1 MNEILEAIGPDLT
14 PLITNLVMGIITTVF
29 TILGYQLKKLMKKHE
44 DNEKIK
50 EIKGALERNK
60 EIVQTSV
67 EYVEQIG
74 KHLEAEKKFELA
86 KDKAVELA
94 NVNGFNISDAELD
107 ALIEQAVLSFKKG
120 LATEMEMIHVPD
132 MVYIPESEYGMPDPE
147 KEEDEIIA
155 P

>member
-1 MNEILEAIGPDLT
+1 MNEILEAVGTDLM
-14 PLITNLVMGIITTVF
+14 PLITNLAISIITAIF
-29 TILGYQLKKLMKKHE
+29 GLLGYQLKKLMKKHE

-50 EIKGALERNK
+50 EIKGILERNK

-107 ALIEQAVLSFKKG
+107 ALIEQAVRSFKNG
-120 LATEMEMIHVPD
+120 LASEVNVITSDIEEVQVTKEPEATEEAI
-132 MVYIPESEYGMPDPE
+132 
-147 KEEDEIIA
+147 K
-155 P
+155 